1 MQLPLQ
7 GASYLTLLDTQGV
20 ALGYEQLPFQGAVV
34 ADIYSAQS
42 GAANASFRTRMPYE

>member
-34 ADIYSAQS
+34 ADIYVAPTNV
-42 GAANASFRTRMPYE
+42 ANASFRTRMPYE